1 MPLDAKEGGRR
12 GTPVIVPFEL
22 DLEESGKKSGGL
34 GSSHTIPLLYRAG
47 IARFRVLLRVLE
59 VPLFSPQSVPTPHGS

>member
-47 IARFRVLLRVLE
+47 IARFRVLCG
-59 VPLFSPQSVPTPHGS
+59 F